1 MGKESGILSKLTKV
15 RANLLPYVLYVLW
28 VPRELNKEV
37 KTILD
42 VGCGQG
48 VAARS
53 GIRPRKFFTVGAEIF
68 LPDLRV
74 AKKNRTHD
82 DFVLCDARS
91 LPFQR
96 KSFDVVLCME
106 MLEHVDKE
114 EGLRLLR
121 DIEEIAVRK
130 VILSTPAGFLYTGP
144 EPETTP
150 YLHDNPQQ
158 GHRAGWEPNE
168 LRALGYKVYCND
180 YLYKIEE
187 FLTSHHR
194 TWSWMLSIIIF
205 PLVRSIN
212 WISPKFGCH
221 PFCVK
226 EMLKVY
232 EKVLL

>member
-1 MGKESGILSKLTKV
+1 MLSKLTK
-15 RANLLPYVLYVLW
+15 AGAKLLPYVQYVFW
-28 VPRELNKEV
+28 VSVRKELNKDV

-48 VAARS
+48 LAARF
-53 GIRPRKFFTVGAEIF
+53 GIRPRKFFTVGAESS

-96 KSFDVVLCME
+96 KSFDVVLCIE

-114 EGLRLLR
+114 EGLRLLT
-121 DIEEIAVRK
+121 DMEEIAVRK
-130 VILSTPAGFLYTGP
+130 VILSTPVGFLHTT
-144 EPETTP
+144 PETSP
-150 YLHDNPQQ
+150 YSPAHSNPYQE
-158 GHRAGWEPNE
+158 HRGGWQADE

-180 YLYKIEE
+180 YLHKIED
-187 FLTSHHR
+187 FLNNRHR

-205 PLVRSIN
+205 SLAGHLL
-212 WISPKFGCH
+212 WISPKFGSH
-221 PFCVK
+221 LFCVK
-226 EMLKVY
+226 ELNKPI
-232 EKVLL
+232 KCAHLAR